1 MPGLRPSPAPAPRT
15 QSVAPRR
22 RRDARAAQAVAFPGR
37 ADPESAYNLAGTARG
52 PLAAP
57 ARP

>member
-1 MPGLRPSPAPAPRT
+1 MSRLRPPRATAPRT
-15 QSVAPRR
+15 QSVAARR
-22 RRDARAAQAVAFPGR
+22 RRDARAAQVVAFPGR
-37 ADPESAYNLAGTARG
+37 ADPESAYNLAGTARE

>member
-1 MPGLRPSPAPAPRT
+1 MTRLRPPSATAPRT
-15 QSVAPRR
+15 QPVASRR
-22 RRDARAAQAVAFPGR
+22 RRDARAAQVVAFPGR
-37 ADPESAYNLAGTARG
+37 ADPESAYNLAGAARG

>member
-1 MPGLRPSPAPAPRT
+1 MPRFGPSPATAPRT
-15 QSVAPRR
+15 QSVAARR
-22 RRDARAAQAVAFPGR
+22 RRDARAAQVVAFPGR
-37 ADPESAYNLAGTARG
+37 ADPESAYNLAGAARE

>member
-1 MPGLRPSPAPAPRT
+1 MPRSRPSPATASRT

-22 RRDARAAQAVAFPGR
+22 GRDARAAQVVAFPGR
-37 ADPESAYNLAGTARG
+37 ADPESAYNLAGAARG

-57 ARP
+57 ARR